1 MARFEHVLAATDLSA
16 PARHAAGRAASVART
31 IGATLDLIHV
41 APTTA
46 LDSLQRFK
54 TGLPADLPER
64 WLAESEAAL
73 RTLAATLERQHGVAA
88 GVHLATGAQLE
99 EIARLADALPADLV
113 VLGARG
119 NSFLRHLVLGS
130 TAERLLST
138 AVRPMLIVK
147 QVAQRP
153 YASVLVPVDLSD
165 VSLTALQ
172 CAAAVA
178 PGARISVLHVFDSP
192 FEGQLR
198 FAGVGDKVLEE
209 YRSGVRRDA
218 QERMRGLYERAGLT
232 PSEAQPL
239 LVDGDPVRRIL
250 EQEQEHDCDLIV
262 VGKRQGRVADLF
274 LGSVTRRVLAESQCD
289 VLVSV

>member
-1 MARFEHVLAATDLSA
+1 
-16 PARHAAGRAASVART
+16 
-31 IGATLDLIHV
+31 
-41 APTTA
+41 
-46 LDSLQRFK
+46 
-54 TGLPADLPER
+54 
-64 WLAESEAAL
+64 
-73 RTLAATLERQHGVAA
+73 
-88 GVHLATGAQLE
+88 
-99 EIARLADALPADLV
+99 
-113 VLGARG
+113 
-119 NSFLRHLVLGS
+119 
-130 TAERLLST
+130 
-138 AVRPMLIVK
+138 
-147 QVAQRP
+147 
-153 YASVLVPVDLSD
+153 